1 MNELIM
7 LPLGFSNAYIIRG
20 NKTVIVD
27 AGSGAD
33 KARYLKMFAKYG
45 IDPCSVSVVVITHG
59 HVDHF
64 GGASVLKEITGAP
77 ILCHAKAL
85 EFVSVGQNAPIVP
98 CNELGERM
106 MKLLKNKMPT
116 HARPIIPDVLINDDF
131 DLKPFGVEGRIII
144 TPGHTK
150 CSVSVLLSSEIAIVG
165 DMVVPSFFTGEAV
178 LSYFAEDA
186 YAVMKSV
193 EQLMEQGRVFYGGH
207 GGPFSREIMKKAL
220 KAYSYDK

>member
-1 MNELIM
+1 MVISFFLIVFTF
-7 LPLGFSNAYIIRG
+7 LVFSLFIFFEYVIKSFVDNNIIISISLYEPTSKKIDKILNILNA
-20 NKTVIVD
+20 NKI
-27 AGSGAD
+27 A
-33 KARYLKMFAKYG
+33 Y
-45 IDPCSVSVVVITHG
+45 
-59 HVDHF
+59 
-64 GGASVLKEITGAP
+64 
-77 ILCHAKAL
+77 
-85 EFVSVGQNAPIVP
+85 
-98 CNELGERM
+98 
-106 MKLLKNKMPT
+106 
-116 HARPIIPDVLINDDF
+116 LINDDF